1 MLYEPCHTEV
11 GDGSVTAIVNIDILR
26 TYVPMEDI
34 ILMGCGKTM
43 CYIKDNVYLVQLLEG
58 LDTEFSL

>member
-11 GDGSVTAIVNIDILR
+11 GDGCVTAIVDIDILR

-34 ILMGCGKTM
+34 ILMGCGKAT
-43 CYIKDNVYLVQLLEG
+43 CYIKDNVNLVQIA
-58 LDTEFSL
+58 